1 MQLRLNP
8 RIDLKRASREY
19 AKTGVAQIADVFDP
33 DQAGELAAILEKA
46 LPWGLAFQGQAGP
59 KVYNRQQLQA
69 VDQQHMRAELKA
81 MLERTGQGYGFMY
94 LCYPMISAYLQRW
107 DPGHPIHQ
115 LTEFLT
121 GSEFTQLGAALTGRA
136 EVAKADAQATL
147 YRPGDFIGLH
157 NDIGTEASDRIA
169 AYTLG
174 FTRAW
179 RSDWGGQ
186 LLFHDDAGDVERGF
200 TPRWN
205 TLTVFRVPRL
215 HSVAPVAAYA
225 RNPRI
230 SIVGWFRNRG
240 QA

>member
-1 MQLRLNP
+1 ARVGSSTSSKPIPASPCRTPTWRPFSTWAITPSTWTPCLRGYSENRMQLRLNP

-107 DPGHPIHQ
+107 
-115 LTEFLT
+115 
-121 GSEFTQLGAALTGRA
+121 
-136 EVAKADAQATL
+136 
-147 YRPGDFIGLH
+147 
-157 NDIGTEASDRIA
+157 
-169 AYTLG
+169 
-174 FTRAW
+174 
-179 RSDWGGQ
+179 
-186 LLFHDDAGDVERGF
+186 
-200 TPRWN
+200 
-205 TLTVFRVPRL
+205 
-215 HSVAPVAAYA
+215 
-225 RNPRI
+225 
-230 SIVGWFRNRG
+230 
-240 QA
+240 